1 MIVAIDGPS
10 GSGKSSTARA
20 VADALGGLFVDTGAM
35 YRATSLYL
43 SRLGLERATEVTR
56 EHLRALDLH
65 LEVTGHEG
73 SDRVRVL
80 LGGEDVS
87 GEIRKEYAGRLAS
100 EFAQSSCVRDAMVAR
115 QRIVAQKV
123 ASHGGVV
130 VMEGRDIG
138 TVVFPDA
145 DVKIFMTAN
154 DRVRA
159 ERRRAELAE
168 RGQDVALGDIMED
181 MKARDARD
189 RSRARAPLRKADD
202 AVEIDTTGL
211 SFRDQVIRIVKI
223 VTEKRQQ
230 LSGGTN

>member
-1 MIVAIDGPS
+1 
-10 GSGKSSTARA
+10 
-20 VADALGGLFVDTGAM
+20 
-35 YRATSLYL
+35 
-43 SRLGLERATEVTR
+43 
-56 EHLRALDLH
+56 
-65 LEVTGHEG
+65 
-73 SDRVRVL
+73 
-80 LGGEDVS
+80 
-87 GEIRKEYAGRLAS
+87 
-100 EFAQSSCVRDAMVAR
+100 
-115 QRIVAQKV
+115 
-123 ASHGGVV
+123 V